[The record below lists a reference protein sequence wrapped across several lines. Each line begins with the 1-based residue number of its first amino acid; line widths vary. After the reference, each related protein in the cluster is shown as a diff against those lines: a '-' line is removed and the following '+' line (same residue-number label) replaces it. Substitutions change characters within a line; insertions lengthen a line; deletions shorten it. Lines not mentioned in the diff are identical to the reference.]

1 MLACTAAAPQQDS
14 GTYGRFPHHPSPD
27 CGASVVHQP
36 CPVTLPAPIVA
47 WPRRPPSMHP
57 GNLAAHTDSATTRSR
72 WRSARLPLSLPSTP
86 RRRAVRAWSSS
97 TPPRSSLDGVPT
109 PPSDIDQ
116 PTGPLGSWYAT
127 VLFWKPQ
134 VAPLVDEHTYLPLLM
149 PLAPASHAPLLQ
161 RFPDAIETLLAAHHT
176 THRRPSSGRPPQPH
190 ENPSSPDRNRHA
202 LGVMNELAHLAT
214 FHHTPGRSIWS
225 RLPLTSPVPGSVRST
240 QPTSHPTALSPP
252 SPAARSQTPDPSPL
266 MCAVRLRDA
275 SRTGHPSIVGSA
287 SCRLARASADSGQGH
302 RRIWAGRGDV
312 Q

>member
-1 MLACTAAAPQQDS
+1 
-14 GTYGRFPHHPSPD
+14 
-27 CGASVVHQP
+27 
-36 CPVTLPAPIVA
+36 
-47 WPRRPPSMHP
+47 MHP

-97 TPPRSSLDGVPT
+97 TPPRGSSTASPRRPPTSTSRRGTARKLVRHRAVPE
-109 PPSDIDQ
+109 
-116 PTGPLGSWYAT
+116 
-127 VLFWKPQ
+127 
-134 VAPLVDEHTYLPLLM
+134 APGRAAGRQHTYLPLLM
-149 PLAPASHAPLLQ
+149 PLAPASHAALLQ

-176 THRRPSSGRPPQPH
+176 THRRPSS
-190 ENPSSPDRNRHA
+190 PDRNRHA
-202 LGVMNELAHLAT
+202 LGVMNELAHLAA

-240 QPTSHPTALSPP
+240 QPTSHSTALSPP

-266 MCAVRLRDA
+266 MCAARLRDA

-287 SCRLARASADSGQGH
+287 SCSPLCQAWVRRAVAQ
-302 RRIWAGRGDV
+302 